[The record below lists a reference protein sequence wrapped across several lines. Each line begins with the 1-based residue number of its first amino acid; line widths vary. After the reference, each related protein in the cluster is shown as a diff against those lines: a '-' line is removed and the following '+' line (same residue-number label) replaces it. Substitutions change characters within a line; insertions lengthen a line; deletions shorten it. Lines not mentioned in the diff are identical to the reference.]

1 MRKNWMSLGLMSG
14 TSGDGVDAS
23 IISTNGLNEYKV
35 ITDKYF
41 EYDYNIY
48 KDIHSLKEKIHK
60 ISHLNDFDDELND
73 LERRITIFHAKIIKE
88 LKIDDE
94 TIVGF
99 HGQTIY
105 HNFKEKV
112 SKQLGNGK
120 LLGQLTKKKIV
131 YDFRSNDILNGGQ
144 GAPLTP
150 VFHHLIA
157 LQNKIDLPVCFL
169 NIGGISNITIIKEKN
184 NLKELFS
191 KDLGPGNCLIDAWVR
206 NNSNKKFDKDGN
218 LALSGTKNEIIFEQA
233 QELYANRKDKRKLSF
248 DTNDFDIS
256 LQRVIA

>member
-1 MRKNWMSLGLMSG
+1 MSLGLMSG

-120 LLGQLTKKKIV
+120 LLGQLTKKK
-131 YDFRSNDILNGGQ
+131 
-144 GAPLTP
+144 
-150 VFHHLIA
+150 
-157 LQNKIDLPVCFL
+157 
-169 NIGGISNITIIKEKN
+169 
-184 NLKELFS
+184 
-191 KDLGPGNCLIDAWVR
+191 NCL
-206 NNSNKKFDKDGN
+206 
-218 LALSGTKNEIIFEQA
+218 
-233 QELYANRKDKRKLSF
+233 
-248 DTNDFDIS
+248 
-256 LQRVIA
+256 